1 MVPCALRAWS
11 ETESRAFSSL
21 SCASRGV
28 CVLRC
33 HLPCVPGDLAQ
44 CGQTGQQQEPHASAG
59 REPSAQAQEAPS
71 EGRAS
76 PGAPWDAP
84 GRCLQRGAGG
94 DGMAPAPTASATRA
108 GPRAAQSE
116 LGRVWALEPPLLSC
130 GPPALPD
137 RTCPRPDL
145 WPASVSCYGG

>member
-1 MVPCALRAWS
+1 MP
-11 ETESRAFSSL
+11 
-21 SCASRGV
+21 
-28 CVLRC
+28 
-33 HLPCVPGDLAQ
+33 LP
-44 CGQTGQQQEPHASAG
+44 AG
-59 REPSAQAQEAPS
+59 RPLPRLKKLPRR
-71 EGRAS
+71 GGPP
-76 PGAPWDAP
+76 PGPP
-84 GRCLQRGAGG
+84 GMLRGGACSGG

>member
-59 REPSAQAQEAPS
+59 RAPSAQAQEAPS

-84 GRCLQRGAGG
+84 GRCLQRGGWH
-94 DGMAPAPTASATRA
+94 
-108 GPRAAQSE
+108 GPRAHGLSDQGWAQSSPE
-116 LGRVWALEPPLLSC
+116 
-130 GPPALPD
+130 
-137 RTCPRPDL
+137 RTG
-145 WPASVSCYGG
+145 ASVGPGAATAELRAPGLAGQNMSTSRPLACVCEPLRGLS

>member
-59 REPSAQAQEAPS
+59 RAPSAQAQEAPS

-84 GRCLQRGAGG
+84 GRCLQRGGWH
-94 DGMAPAPTASATRA
+94 
-108 GPRAAQSE
+108 GPRAHGLSDQGWAQRAQSE